1 MEDNIWYYKDRI
13 GLPRG
18 PLQLSHLRAC
28 WVNGTV
34 DEATLV
40 WGQGLES
47 WYPICNVEGLE
58 VNIKSLDVVVAKWA
72 YDKFFLRPRLA
83 RVRAQRKEAVR
94 AVKQGRLELPPAFVE
109 QMKAEAPG
117 LGFDKLGAPHPSIR
131 VLAEEIERAKREAAA
146 AKIPKSLACLTLALP
161 VAGWR

>member
-1 MEDNIWYYKDRI
+1 MRLSPLTSTRSRQRTALEDNIWYYKDRI

-28 WVNGTV
+28 WVTGVV

-58 VNIKSLDVVVAKWA
+58 VNIKSLDVVVAKV
-72 YDKFFLRPRLA
+72 RRRTPLA
-83 RVRAQRKEAVR
+83 EAALTR
-94 AVKQGRLELPPAFVE
+94 LPP
-109 QMKAEAPG
+109 
-117 LGFDKLGAPHPSIR
+117 
-131 VLAEEIERAKREAAA
+131 
-146 AKIPKSLACLTLALP
+146 P
-161 VAGWR
+161 VGVR